1 MSQEPLIVT
10 SFDRL
15 RFIVIDDDRAI
26 LQMMEALLSAAS
38 VGGVVPAISCFTA
51 LNLLADQ
58 SKKAD
63 CIICD
68 HSMPT
73 MTGLALL
80 QDIRGGRHP
89 HIPRQIP
96 FIMLT
101 SSGQEEVVRTAI
113 ALDVHGY
120 IKKPVTKDTVVKA
133 IHRAFNR
140 QITLKPPQDYLT
152 VPLPAET

>member
-10 SFDRL
+10 AFDRL
-15 RFIVIDDDRAI
+15 QFIVIDDDPATLQAVEAI
-26 LQMMEALLSAAS
+26 LASAM
-38 VGGVVPAISCFTA
+38 VGGVIPATGCFTA
-51 LNLLADQ
+51 LNLLADK
-58 SKKAD
+58 SKKVD

-68 HSMPT
+68 HGMPT

-80 QDIRGGRHP
+80 KEIRSGKHANIR
-89 HIPRQIP
+89 RDMP

-101 SSGQEEVVRTAI
+101 SSGQEEIVRGAI

-120 IKKPVTKDTVVKA
+120 VRKPVTKDMLTKA

-140 QITLKPPQDYLT
+140 QLSLKAPGEYAAYQLPPE
-152 VPLPAET
+152 P

>member
-1 MSQEPLIVT
+1 MSTEPLIVT

-26 LQMMEALLSAAS
+26 LQVVEAFLTSAEA
-38 VGGVVPAISCFTA
+38 GGVIPAVSCFAA
-51 LNLLADQ
+51 LNLLADKA
-58 SKKAD
+58 KKID
-63 CIICD
+63 CLICD

-80 QDIRGGRHP
+80 QEIRGGKHAN
-89 HIPRQIP
+89 IPRNMP

-101 SSGQEEVVRTAI
+101 SSGQEEVVRCAL

-120 IKKPVTKDTVVKA
+120 VKKPVTKDLLVKA

-140 QITLKPPQDYLT
+140 QLALKSGEEYLKLQ
-152 VPLPAET
+152 LPTEP

>member
-1 MSQEPLIVT
+1 MSQEPLVVT

-26 LQMMEALLSAAS
+26 LQVVEAFLNAAAA
-38 VGGVVPAISCFTA
+38 GGVIPAISCFTA
-51 LNLLADQ
+51 LNLLADKT
-58 SKKAD
+58 KKID

-80 QDIRGGRHP
+80 QQIRGGTHP
-89 HIPRQIP
+89 NIPRNLP

-101 SSGQEEVVRTAI
+101 SSGQEEVVRAAI

-120 IKKPVTKDTVVKA
+120 VRKPVSKDLLIKA

-140 QITLKPPQDYLT
+140 QLNLKKPVDYLSY
-152 VPLPAET
+152 PLPTEP

>member
-1 MSQEPLIVT
+1 MSTEPLIVT

-15 RFIVIDDDRAI
+15 RFIVIDDDRAV
-26 LQMMEALLSAAS
+26 LQIVEAVLTSVAA
-38 VGGVVPAISCFTA
+38 GGVIPAISCFAA
-51 LNLLADQ
+51 LNLLADKT
-58 SKKAD
+58 KKID

-80 QDIRGGRHP
+80 QEIRGGKHAN
-89 HIPRQIP
+89 IPRNMP

-101 SSGQEEVVRTAI
+101 SSGQVDVVRSAM

-120 IKKPVTKDTVVKA
+120 VKKPVTKDLLVKA
-133 IHRAFNR
+133 IHRVFNR
-140 QITLKPPQDYLT
+140 QLALKPAEEYLELQ
-152 VPLPAET
+152 LPTDP

>member
-1 MSQEPLIVT
+1 MSQEPLVVT
-10 SFDRL
+10 SFEHTK
-15 RFIVIDDDRAI
+15 FVVIDDDRST
-26 LQMMEALLSAAS
+26 LQVVEAFLTAAS
-38 VGGVVPAISCFTA
+38 AGGVIPAISCFTA
-51 LNLLADQ
+51 LNLLADKT
-58 SKKAD
+58 KKVD

-80 QDIRGGRHP
+80 QEIRGGKHP
-89 HIPRQIP
+89 NIPRNMP

-101 SSGQEEVVRTAI
+101 SSGQEDVVRTAI

-120 IKKPVTKDTVVKA
+120 VKKPVTKDLLVKA

-140 QITLKPPQDYLT
+140 QLALKNFEEYLAISLPPE
-152 VPLPAET
+152 P

>member
-1 MSQEPLIVT
+1 MSQEPLVVT
-10 SFDRL
+10 AFDRL
-15 RFIVIDDDRAI
+15 RFMVIDDDRAI
-26 LQMMEALLSAAS
+26 LQVVEAFLNAAE
-38 VGGVVPAISCFTA
+38 VGGVIPAISCFSA
-51 LNLLADQ
+51 LNLLADRT
-58 SKKAD
+58 KKAD

-80 QDIRGGRHP
+80 QEIRGGKHP
-89 HIPRQIP
+89 HIPRNIP

-101 SSGQEEVVRTAI
+101 SSGQEAVVRAAV

-120 IKKPVTKDTVVKA
+120 IRKPVTKDVIVKA

-140 QITLKPPQDYLT
+140 QLALKTPEEYQALQLPPD
-152 VPLPAET
+152 P

>member
-10 SFDRL
+10 SLERTKFV
-15 RFIVIDDDRAI
+15 VIDDDRAI
-26 LQMMEALLSAAS
+26 LQMVETFLASATA
-38 VGGVVPAISCFTA
+38 GGVIPAISCFTA
-51 LNLLADQ
+51 LNLLADKT
-58 SKKAD
+58 KKVD
-63 CIICD
+63 FIICD

-80 QDIRGGRHP
+80 QEIRGGKHP
-89 HIPRQIP
+89 NIPRNIP

-101 SSGQEEVVRTAI
+101 SSGQEDVVRAAV

-120 IKKPVTKDTVVKA
+120 VKKPVTKDLLLKA

-140 QITLKPPQDYLT
+140 QLALKQPEDYLAIK
-152 VPLPAET
+152 LPPEP

>member
-1 MSQEPLIVT
+1 MALEPLVVT
-10 SFDRL
+10 SFERL
-15 RFIVIDDDRAI
+15 RIIVIDDDRAI
-26 LQMMEALLSAAS
+26 LQMVEAFLSAAAVGS
-38 VGGVVPAISCFTA
+38 VIPAISCFTA
-51 LNLLADQ
+51 LNLLANQ
-58 SKKAD
+58 SKKVD

-80 QDIRGGRHP
+80 REIRAGKHP
-89 HIPRQIP
+89 NIPRTLP

-101 SSGQEEVVRTAI
+101 SSGQEDVVKAAI

-120 IKKPVTKDTVVKA
+120 VKKPVTKDTIVKA

-140 QITLKPPQDYLT
+140 EFELKTPEDYLS
-152 VPLPAET
+152 VQMPAES